1 MSQGLRPKTAVS
13 QGARPEAAVSQG
25 VRPEAAVSQGVRP
38 EAAASQ
44 GGHGTTLCR
53 TVVPTP
59 PGQLIRA
66 SEITKVQIQNA
77 YYSCLY

>member
-1 MSQGLRPKTAVS
+1 M
-13 QGARPEAAVSQG
+13 SQG

-66 SEITKVQIQNA
+66 SEIRDYKRGAPTSFSRVFRILEKKTGRLAV
-77 YYSCLY
+77 

>member
-1 MSQGLRPKTAVS
+1 M
-13 QGARPEAAVSQG
+13 SQG

-66 SEITKVQIQNA
+66 SEINKHVCI
-77 YYSCLY
+77 LGIIP

>member
-1 MSQGLRPKTAVS
+1 M
-13 QGARPEAAVSQG
+13 SQG

-66 SEITKVQIQNA
+66 SEITRTVTPVTTIVE
-77 YYSCLY
+77 LLLVETV